1 MATPANYQ
9 AGPSVTFIEAVR
21 ECFKKYGDFSGRAP
35 RPEYWWWL
43 VGYVIAGSILATI
56 DTFIVSLLDQE
67 DAFSPLYLVFVLAM
81 LLPSLAVTS
90 RRLHDIGR
98 SGWWLLV
105 WIGITS
111 IGWIPVA
118 LGVTAFALGLLD
130 EWSGTNV
137 EFVPVILGGFLT
149 LVVQVSVFIWMV
161 LWLTRQGEA
170 GPNSY
175 GPSPR
180 PAAAVVPSAPVE
192 PDAPPPPAEDH
203 GGTAPV
209 EEESTPPAAAGPD
222 AADNGHEETGS
233 ETAST
238 NPEAEAV
245 ESPDVED
252 PGSGE
257 PAAPPGEAER
267 QNREL

>member
-9 AGPSVTFIEAVR
+9 AGPSMTFIEAIR
-21 ECFKKYGDFSGRAP
+21 QCFRKYGDFSGRAP

-56 DTFIVSLLDQE
+56 DTFIVSMIGGE
-67 DAFSPLYLVFVLAM
+67 DAFSPLYLVFVLAV

-90 RRLHDIGR
+90 RRLHDIGK

-111 IGWIPVA
+111 IGWIPFA
-118 LGVTAFALGLLD
+118 LGVAAFALGLLD

-137 EFVPVILGGFLT
+137 EFIPLILGGFLT
-149 LVVQVSVFIWMV
+149 LVVQVSVFIWVV
-161 LWLTRQGEA
+161 LWLARQGDP

-180 PAAAVVPSAPVE
+180 PAASAVPSAPVQAGA
-192 PDAPPPPAEDH
+192 APPLED
-203 GGTAPV
+203 
-209 EEESTPPAAAGPD
+209 GPD
-222 AADNGHEETGS
+222 AAGEEAQPADDTGP
-233 ETAST
+233 AS
-238 NPEAEAV
+238 PEAEA
-245 ESPDVED
+245 
-252 PGSGE
+252 
-257 PAAPPGEAER
+257 PAPAEAHDGGPGEAVEEGGEEER
-267 QNREL
+267 EP

>member
-9 AGPSVTFIEAVR
+9 TGPSMTFIEAVR
-21 ECFKKYGDFSGRAP
+21 ECFRKYGDFSGRAP

-56 DTFIVSLLDQE
+56 DAFIVSLVDQE
-67 DAFSPLYLVFVLAM
+67 DAFSPLYLVFVLAV

-90 RRLHDIGR
+90 RRLHDIGK

-111 IGWIPVA
+111 IGWIPFA
-118 LGVTAFALGLLD
+118 LGAAALALGLLD

-137 EFVPVILGGFLT
+137 ELIPLILGGFLT

-161 LWLTRQGEA
+161 LWLARQGDA

-180 PAAAVVPSAPVE
+180 PAAAAVPSAPVE
-192 PDAPPPPAEDH
+192 PGTPPPPAEGS
-203 GGTAPV
+203 GGP
-209 EEESTPPAAAGPD
+209 E
-222 AADNGHEETGS
+222 AADNEQEGTR
-233 ETAST
+233 AR
-238 NPEAEAV
+238 NPEAEAP
-245 ESPDVED
+245 ESPDIEER
-252 PGSGE
+252 GSGE
-257 PAAPPGEAER
+257 PAAPPGEGER

>member
-1 MATPANYQ
+1 M
-9 AGPSVTFIEAVR
+9 R
-21 ECFKKYGDFSGRAP
+21 
-35 RPEYWWWL
+35 
-43 VGYVIAGSILATI
+43 
-56 DTFIVSLLDQE
+56 
-67 DAFSPLYLVFVLAM
+67 FSPLYLVFGLAM

-111 IGWIPVA
+111 IGWIPFA

-130 EWSGTNV
+130 EWSETNV
-137 EFVPVILGGFLT
+137 ELVPVILGGFLT

-180 PAAAVVPSAPVE
+180 PAAAAVPSAPVE
-192 PDAPPPPAEDH
+192 PDDPPSL
-203 GGTAPV
+203 GGRFRRA
-209 EEESTPPAAAGPD
+209 D
-222 AADNGHEETGS
+222 AC
-233 ETAST
+233 
-238 NPEAEAV
+238 
-245 ESPDVED
+245 
-252 PGSGE
+252 
-257 PAAPPGEAER
+257 
-267 QNREL
+267 

>member
-1 MATPANYQ
+1 MATPPNYQ
-9 AGPSVTFIEAVR
+9 TGPSMTFIEAVR

-56 DTFIVSLLDQE
+56 DTFIVSLVDQE
-67 DAFSPLYLVFVLAM
+67 DAFSPLYLVFVLAV

-90 RRLHDIGR
+90 RRLHDTGK

-111 IGWIPVA
+111 IGWIPFA
-118 LGVTAFALGLLD
+118 LGVAAFALGLLD

-137 EFVPVILGGFLT
+137 ELVPLILGGFLT

-161 LWLTRQGEA
+161 LWLARQGDS

-180 PAAAVVPSAPVE
+180 PAAAAVPSAPVE
-192 PDAPPPPAEDH
+192 PGAPPPPAEGS
-203 GGTAPV
+203 GGPAPV
-209 EEESTPPAAAGPD
+209 EEESAPPVAAGSE
-222 AADNGHEETGS
+222 AANHGNEGTR
-233 ETAST
+233 ST
-238 NPEAEAV
+238 NPEPETL
-245 ESPDVED
+245 ESPDVEER
-252 PGSGE
+252 GSGE